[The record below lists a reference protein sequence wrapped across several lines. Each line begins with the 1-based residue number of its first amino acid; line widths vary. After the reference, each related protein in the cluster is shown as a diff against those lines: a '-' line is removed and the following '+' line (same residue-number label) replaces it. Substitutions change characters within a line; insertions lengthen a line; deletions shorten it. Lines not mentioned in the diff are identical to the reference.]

1 MKKIIAL
8 LLSAV
13 LSVNAIQ
20 PVCAEYAAASMQ
32 PTALQEDGSTL
43 QAQPQERGSISS
55 VTPDQPQKRDSIP
68 PVTPD
73 QAAKS
78 RAAQEE
84 EFTFEFVSD
93 EPYWKEYY
101 RLDSTDNSCSIAYFC
116 ENKGSS
122 PVTFSVSSTNTDVL
136 KITSGEKKTVE
147 AGGIVFEIVKCET
160 VKVGYTDIIVS
171 TGNTSYKQR
180 AYVVPARVSFSAL
193 KQTDFNHITL
203 KWKNYPGC
211 SGYYVQRAVSDDKFE
226 TIQTVGAGTTSV
238 TLPVKWNVEYYYQIV
253 GYVTDDMRTV
263 VGDAYAFAE
272 GFTAKKMAGSAIT
285 SVKKSGSSNLLI
297 QWEAFEGAT
306 GYKLYRSTQE
316 NGTYKCI
323 YTAKSDTI
331 TSYKQKV
338 SKGVTYYY
346 KLVTVDE
353 IGESDYSSSVSQIIP
368 LKNKTKKISCSQI
381 KQKASNGMGQYSSN
395 WSHPDNTYY
404 YQSGGKLNVVCVQNN
419 GNLKIYTLSSSFK
432 VKKTKTVKLKYD
444 VWGGFYQGTDGNLYV
459 AVGYQNPKE
468 SRKKTVVKVIQ
479 YNSNWKKLK
488 TANIT
493 GGAGNTFEGIY
504 SPFDAGNCRMDMQG
518 STLYLMTSRQMF
530 TTFDG
535 LRHQSNISFKI
546 DTKNMKATEAN
557 ESYASHS
564 FNQFAKFKDGTLYLL
579 DHGDAHS
586 RSIVLTTVSDYGLEK
601 PEVSSLSVLEF
612 QGGSGDNFTGCRV
625 GGMEIGSE
633 NVLICGTSQPH
644 KNKIKKISGFG
655 YDMKYNAFLAFANRK
670 SGKITFK
677 WLTTYHPKTTSVTVG
692 ETRMVKLS
700 DNRFAILYTTTKKG
714 KTTLNYVVYS
724 DTGKK
729 IYSKKYANMVFDGDS
744 QPILYKGSIIWVS
757 STISQGKAKSKLYA
771 IPAVF

>member
-171 TGNTSYKQR
+171 TGNTSYKQH

-323 YTAKSDTI
+323 YTAKSGTI

-368 LKNKTKKISCSQI
+368 LKNKTKKISC
-381 KQKASNGMGQYSSN
+381 
-395 WSHPDNTYY
+395 
-404 YQSGGKLNVVCVQNN
+404 
-419 GNLKIYTLSSSFK
+419 LS
-432 VKKTKTVKLKYD
+432 
-444 VWGGFYQGTDGNLYV
+444 
-459 AVGYQNPKE
+459 
-468 SRKKTVVKVIQ
+468 
-479 YNSNWKKLK
+479 
-488 TANIT
+488 
-493 GGAGNTFEGIY
+493 
-504 SPFDAGNCRMDMQG
+504 
-518 STLYLMTSRQMF
+518 
-530 TTFDG
+530 
-535 LRHQSNISFKI
+535 
-546 DTKNMKATEAN
+546 
-557 ESYASHS
+557 
-564 FNQFAKFKDGTLYLL
+564 
-579 DHGDAHS
+579 
-586 RSIVLTTVSDYGLEK
+586 
-601 PEVSSLSVLEF
+601 
-612 QGGSGDNFTGCRV
+612 
-625 GGMEIGSE
+625 
-633 NVLICGTSQPH
+633 LIH
-644 KNKIKKISGFG
+644 I
-655 YDMKYNAFLAFANRK
+655 
-670 SGKITFK
+670 
-677 WLTTYHPKTTSVTVG
+677 
-692 ETRMVKLS
+692 
-700 DNRFAILYTTTKKG
+700 
-714 KTTLNYVVYS
+714 
-724 DTGKK
+724 
-729 IYSKKYANMVFDGDS
+729 
-744 QPILYKGSIIWVS
+744 
-757 STISQGKAKSKLYA
+757 
-771 IPAVF
+771 